1 MFLKKLVVVLLTISV
16 SCSVAFAQTEEVRN
30 AEYYLESSIKKR
42 KTAKNMLIF
51 GATGVVVGSGL
62 LTYVLYYD
70 GSSHGSDVIDPLT
83 LGAVGATGVTLI
95 GGGLLSL
102 GSIPVFIVSK
112 KHKEK
117 AILLEPTIN
126 TTRIRIPNVNP
137 NIATAGVRLRF

>member
-30 AEYYLESSIKKR
+30 AEYYLDSSIKKR
-42 KTAKNMLIF
+42 KTAKKMLIF

-62 LTYVLYYD
+62 LTYLLYYD

-83 LGAVGATGVTLI
+83 LGAVSATGVTLI
-95 GGGLLSL
+95 GGSLLSL

-117 AILLEPTIN
+117 ALLLEPTIN
-126 TTRIRIPNVNP
+126 TTRITIPNTKSK
-137 NIATAGVRLRF
+137 IATVAVRIHF